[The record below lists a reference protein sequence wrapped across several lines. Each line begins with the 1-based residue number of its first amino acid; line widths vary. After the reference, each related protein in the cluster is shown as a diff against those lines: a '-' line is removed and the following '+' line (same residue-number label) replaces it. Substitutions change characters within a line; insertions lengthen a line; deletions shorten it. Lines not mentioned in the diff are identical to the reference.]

1 MRLPKFPL
9 PKSGCPDEVPK
20 GEKRL
25 KGKKQL
31 WQPSCRNWGR
41 KLEGKKKRNCD
52 SQVVENEKKKKNL
65 ICGNGIAE
73 NGRGK
78 KIIVAME
85 LPKIGGERESEN
97 SQVKKNI
104 LQHRFLF

>member
-1 MRLPKFPL
+1 MATKLQKLGPKV
-9 PKSGCPDEVPK
+9 G
-20 GEKRL
+20 
-25 KGKKQL
+25 
-31 WQPSCRNWGR
+31 
-41 KLEGKKKRNCD
+41 GKKKRNCD
-52 SQVVENEKKKKNL
+52 SQVVENEKKKKKKL

-85 LPKIGGERESEN
+85 LPKIGGEREREN